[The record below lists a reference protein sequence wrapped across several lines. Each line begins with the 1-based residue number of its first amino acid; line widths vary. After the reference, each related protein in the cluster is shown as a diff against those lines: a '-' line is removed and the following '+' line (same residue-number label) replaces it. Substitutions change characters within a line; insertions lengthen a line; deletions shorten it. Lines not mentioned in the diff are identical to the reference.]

1 LEPGDGLRLR
11 VEQAPDADAAETAEL
26 TRRLRAHLLTLDV
39 DSAERAPGEAAPEKG
54 EPGAIAKGA
63 AEVGN
68 WLLVR
73 LGTAT
78 GLRTVLTTLSGWVT
92 RSGHRVEVRYGDDTL
107 IVDRATSAQQERLID
122 DFVARHVAGS

>member
-1 LEPGDGLRLR
+1 MDPRDRLRLR
-11 VEQAPDADAAETAEL
+11 VEQFPDADAAEAAEL

-39 DSAERAPGEAAPEKG
+39 DSAEHAPETTP
-54 EPGAIAKGA
+54 EEAQYGAVAKGA
-63 AEVGN
+63 AEVGS

-78 GLRTVLTTLSGWVT
+78 GLRTVLTALSGWAT
-92 RSGHRVEVRYGDDTL
+92 RAGHRVEVRYGDDIL

-122 DFVARHVAGS
+122 DFVTRHTPGS